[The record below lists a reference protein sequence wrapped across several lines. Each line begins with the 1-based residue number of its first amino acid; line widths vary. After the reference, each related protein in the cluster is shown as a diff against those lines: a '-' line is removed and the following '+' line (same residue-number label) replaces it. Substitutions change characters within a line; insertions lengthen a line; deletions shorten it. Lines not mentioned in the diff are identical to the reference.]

1 MKVVVAITAASG
13 AIYARQLLEML
24 IESAEVERIAV
35 IYSTNARAVVAHEGE
50 KMPNSEKI
58 ELFENENMFAS
69 PASGS
74 ARWDAMVVVPSSVG
88 TIGRVASGVSQT
100 LIERAADVMLKERRR
115 LIFVVRETPY
125 SLIHLRNMTTLTE
138 AGAVILPAT
147 PSFYSRPETIEAV
160 CQTVTERITA
170 MLGLSGERYEWGK
183 KRKTES
189 GKLLVF
195 SEEIGDRS
203 EE

>member
-13 AIYARQLLEML
+13 AIYARQLLATL
-24 IESAEVERIAV
+24 VASRDVERIAV

-50 KMPNSEKI
+50 EMPVLEKI
-58 ELFENENMFAS
+58 EVYENDNLFAA

-147 PSFYSRPETIEAV
+147 PSFYSLPRDIESL
-160 CQTVTERITA
+160 CQTVTERVTS
-170 MLGLSGERYEWGK
+170 MLGLECERYEWGK
-183 KRKTES
+183 
-189 GKLLVF
+189 
-195 SEEIGDRS
+195 
-203 EE
+203 